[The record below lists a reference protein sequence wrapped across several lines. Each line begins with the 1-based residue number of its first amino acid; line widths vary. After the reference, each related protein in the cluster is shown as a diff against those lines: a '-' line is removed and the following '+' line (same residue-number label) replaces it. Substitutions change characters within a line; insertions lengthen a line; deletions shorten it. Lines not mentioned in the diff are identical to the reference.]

1 MFGDKREDGGEIF
14 FWMGFAAGALVGT
27 AVTLFI
33 LSEKGKVLGGR
44 LKDLKEKTLHR
55 QEEGDREVGHEVAPA
70 DT

>member
-1 MFGDKREDGGEIF
+1 MFGDTREDRGEIF

-27 AVTLFI
+27 AMTLFI
-33 LSEKGKVLGGR
+33 LSEKGKALGGR

-55 QEEGDREVGHEVAPA
+55 QEEEDKKIGLEVSSP